1 MKPLSV
7 SLITTATA
15 VTATLLLGGASAS
28 SLAAEP
34 AQNNYL
40 LANRPVVDN
49 EIRIGMSLPLT
60 GPSAQVGSDLK
71 AGVEASFKMVN
82 DAGGIA
88 GRKLKLVAYDDHYEP
103 LRTVN
108 NLEKLINQDR
118 VFALCSTYGTPTT
131 TATLAMLRDAK
142 LPLVGCF
149 TGAESLRTN
158 IHPYVFHLRSGY
170 LQESTG
176 LVEHL
181 VEDYGAKKIAVVV
194 QNDGFGDAVTKSVQT
209 ALTARGLKLV
219 ATVKFVRN
227 SLDVEQAVEE
237 LIAAQ
242 PEAVIIGG
250 VAAPAAEI
258 VRLARER
265 KFQPYFCSVSF
276 VGAESFLQQA
286 GPAAEGVVISQ
297 VVPSPYDA
305 ATADATAYQKALKAS
320 LNGEPSYAGYEGYLN
335 AQIIVNALR
344 KCGKDLTTDSFLQAM
359 QGTEFN
365 LAGQF
370 FTYGPAYRQGFKQV
384 FFTCVRNGKIETVE
398 TFPPHQR

>member
-1 MKPLSV
+1 MKPLPV
-7 SLITTATA
+7 SLITA
-15 VTATLLLGGASAS
+15 VTAATLLLVGGTCP
-28 SLAAEP
+28 AAEP

-40 LANRPVVDN
+40 LVNRPVGND
-49 EIRIGMSLPLT
+49 EIKIGMTLPLS
-60 GPSAQVGSDLK
+60 GPSAHVGADLV
-71 AGVEASFKMVN
+71 AGCEASFKAVN

-103 LRTVN
+103 LRTVL

-131 TATLAMLRDAK
+131 TATLTMLRDAK

-158 IHPYVFHLRSGY
+158 IHPYTFHLRSGY
-170 LQESTG
+170 LQETTG

-181 VEDYGAKKIAVVV
+181 VNDYGAKKVAVVV

-209 ALTARGLKLV
+209 ALTARGLNLA

-227 SLDVEQAVEE
+227 SVDVEQAVEE
-237 LIAAQ
+237 LIAAR

-258 VRLARER
+258 VKLSRER
-265 KFQPYFCSVSF
+265 NFQPYFCAVSF
-276 VGAESFLQQA
+276 VGAEDFLQRA
-286 GPAAEGVVISQ
+286 GPAAEGVAISQ

-305 ATADATAYQKALKAS
+305 SSSDAAAYQKALKAS
-320 LNGEPSYAGYEGYLN
+320 LGGNPSYAGYEGYLN
-335 AQIIVNALR
+335 AQVIVNALR
-344 KCGKDLTTDSFLQAM
+344 RCTRDLTTDSFLQAM
-359 QGTEFN
+359 QGDQFN
-365 LAGQF
+365 LAGQV
-370 FTYGPAYRQGFKQV
+370 FTYSPAYRQGFKQV

-398 TFPPHQR
+398 SFPPRQP